1 MLKRSNWIVL
11 FLNLLLIVLIFFITS
26 EGASFVHLINVMFYV
41 SIGYIIFVLLLL
53 TIRGGFYDGVMFGFR
68 RYYHMTVKKD
78 YLEEWKEKPL
88 PSENINHTFYRII
101 KFQALVLMLI
111 FISLL
116 VIYYLL

>member
-11 FLNLLLIVLIFFITS
+11 FLNLLIVFIFFITS
-26 EGASFVHLINVMFYV
+26 ERASFVHLINVMFYV
-41 SIGYIIFVLLLL
+41 SISYIIFVLLLL
-53 TIRGGFYDGVMFGFR
+53 TIRGGFYDGVMFGLR

-88 PSENINHTFYRII
+88 PSENINNTFYHLIT
-101 KFQALVLMLI
+101 FQAVALIII

-116 VIYYLL
+116 IIYYML